1 MKIVIYIMRNITI
14 HFRKTSTLKRE
25 KIFVHMN
32 MMISMLLAYI
42 FLLVSDAATT
52 NYVSNIAIFFNGGTT
67 LYILRYFIVLYLMY

>member
-14 HFRKTSTLKRE
+14 HFRKKSTLKRA

-52 NYVSNIAIFFNGGTT
+52 NYVSNIAIF
-67 LYILRYFIVLYLMY
+67 LMEVRHYTF